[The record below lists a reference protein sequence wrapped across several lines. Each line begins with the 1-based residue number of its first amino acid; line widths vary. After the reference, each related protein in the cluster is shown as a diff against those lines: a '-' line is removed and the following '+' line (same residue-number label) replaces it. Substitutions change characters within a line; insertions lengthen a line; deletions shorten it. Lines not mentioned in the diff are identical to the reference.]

1 MERIGVIIVAGGS
14 GRRMGGSIPKQFRLL
29 GGQPVLARTIGNF
42 AAAWPASI
50 HKSWASRTRKG
61 KSLAFMMI
69 VLVGYIAGIAKVLVS
84 HTAIYMLIPYTLNTT
99 LVLCDLALYYRNYR
113 IDSGLHVPF

>member
-1 MERIGVIIVAGGS
+1 MMWNNILEAVMLVC
-14 GRRMGGSIPKQFRLL
+14 
-29 GGQPVLARTIGNF
+29 F

-61 KSLAFMMI
+61 KSLAFMLI
-69 VLVGYIAGIAKVLVS
+69 ILAGYAAGIAKEIVS
-84 HTAIYMLIPYTLNTT
+84 HAAIYMLIPYTLNTT

-113 IDSGLHVPF
+113 IDMGLRVPF

>member
-1 MERIGVIIVAGGS
+1 
-14 GRRMGGSIPKQFRLL
+14 
-29 GGQPVLARTIGNF
+29 
-42 AAAWPASI
+42 
-50 HKSWASRTRKG
+50 
-61 KSLAFMMI
+61 MMI

>member
-1 MERIGVIIVAGGS
+1 MPWSNILEVVMLIC
-14 GRRMGGSIPKQFRLL
+14 
-29 GGQPVLARTIGNF
+29 F

-69 VLVGYIAGIAKVLVS
+69 VYVLAGLFGNLVS

>member
-1 MERIGVIIVAGGS
+1 MPQHSRVVTDMLRRRVA
-14 GRRMGGSIPKQFRLL
+14 RK
-29 GGQPVLARTIGNF
+29 
-42 AAAWPASI
+42 I